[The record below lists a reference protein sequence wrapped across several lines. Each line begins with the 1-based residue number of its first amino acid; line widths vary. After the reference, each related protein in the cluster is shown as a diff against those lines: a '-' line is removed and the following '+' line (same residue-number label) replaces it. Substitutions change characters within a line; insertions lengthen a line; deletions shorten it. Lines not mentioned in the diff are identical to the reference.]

1 MKARFIIPAIGLAM
15 CLFGAVATAASV
27 DFKMGWNYGG
37 GSKIKYQL
45 ENGNWRTKTT
55 YGGNFGSFFGRRG
68 EEKGATL
75 DGNKLSAAYCID
87 LFHSVGLNG
96 KYKANVT
103 RDGVIADR
111 GAIRN
116 AGQIAWLM
124 TNQSKK
130 AKTLSQQAGF
140 QAAIWEQVYGDKFE
154 LVAKGAVKVAYD
166 GFIAALGNNIAPV
179 NSVLWIDPHSGRNL
193 SRSNQ
198 DMVATTP
205 IPAAM
210 WLFGTGMIG
219 LVGIKKRK
227 NTHVT

>member
-1 MKARFIIPAIGLAM
+1 MKARFIMPAIGLAM
-15 CLFGAVATAASV
+15 CLFGAAATAAPV

-55 YGGNFGSFFGRRG
+55 YGGNFGSFSGRRG
-68 EEKGATL
+68 KEKGAVL
-75 DGNKLSAAYCID
+75 EGIKLTAAYCID

-154 LVAKGAVKVAYD
+154 LVSTGAVKTAYD

-227 NTHVT
+227 NTTVA